1 MGKSNRSKKPHWTR
15 NAMLVSIVI
24 HAVVLLAAGGLVV
37 SRIVQKDAVNFVGEE
52 VERPKMKL
60 RRLEVPVE
68 VKKMQQRQKPQL
80 QQRLIAAGVAQR
92 AMPEIKMPERRSGTG
107 VGDGFG
113 GGTSLGEGLGG
124 SLGFGVSSVNF
135 FGIKSSGE
143 SVFFLVDASQLILV
157 DEKGGI
163 PAYTKVKEELANMIG
178 RLSPATL
185 FNIAF
190 FHGWNQSN
198 VNLFSQ
204 QMLSATEENV
214 QRVARWAA
222 PINKE
227 FNLAT
232 IGPGRNNYQPKKGF
246 EPMQNPMG
254 LTYALMAA
262 FERQPDTLFIICA
275 RWSPTLRQRTE
286 REEREYQK
294 YITGPDHV
302 KYWTEPRQKT
312 FEYFNKL
319 NEERRKKGLP
329 PRVDINWRVCARTVL
344 KLDVRDPPY
353 LHVFWTFDDNF
364 KTIRNAFVE
373 YYRKEDKKPPV
384 INIIAFA
391 GEDEKDDKAH
401 WAGLQNNWK
410 NLEEL
415 AKSTRGS
422 FRILYGLKGIEMT
435 MVPE

>member
-1 MGKSNRSKKPHWTR
+1 
-15 NAMLVSIVI
+15 
-24 HAVVLLAAGGLVV
+24 
-37 SRIVQKDAVNFVGEE
+37 
-52 VERPKMKL
+52 
-60 RRLEVPVE
+60 VE
-68 VKKMQQRQKPQL
+68 VKKMQRRQKPRL
-80 QQRLIAAGVAQR
+80 QQRLTAAGVAHR

-163 PAYTKVKEELANMIG
+163 PAYTKVKEELASMIG

-190 FHGWNQSN
+190 FHGWNQPH

-204 QMLSATEENV
+204 QMLTATEQDV
-214 QRVARWAA
+214 SRVARWAD

-232 IGPGRNNYQPKKGF
+232 IGPGGNNYRPKQSF

-254 LTYALMAA
+254 LTRALIAA
-262 FERQPDTLFIICA
+262 MERQPDTIFIICPLWHSS
-275 RWSPTLRQRTE
+275 RRPRTD

-294 YITGPDHV
+294 WIASPDYK
-302 KYWTEPRQKT
+302 KYWTEPVQKAR
-312 FEYFNKL
+312 EHLERL
-319 NEERRKKGLP
+319 NEARRKKGMP
-329 PRVDINWRVCARTVL
+329 PRVETNLAGYARNVL
-344 KLDVRDPPY
+344 KLEVRHPIHHDIW
-353 LHVFWTFDDNF
+353 WTFDDNL
-364 KTIRNAFVE
+364 KTIRNAIVE
-373 YYRKEDKKPPV
+373 YYRKENKNPPV

-391 GEDEKDDKAH
+391 GEDEKDDKAG
-401 WAGLQNNWK
+401 WARLQNNWK
-410 NLEEL
+410 NLEDL

-435 MVPE
+435 MVP